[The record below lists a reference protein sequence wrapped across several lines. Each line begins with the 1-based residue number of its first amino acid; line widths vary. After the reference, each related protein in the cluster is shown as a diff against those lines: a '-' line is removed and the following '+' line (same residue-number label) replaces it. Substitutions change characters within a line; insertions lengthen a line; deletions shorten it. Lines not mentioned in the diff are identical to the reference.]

1 MVKLKVT
8 GKTEKR
14 VTFDVSL
21 DAKDKLEIF
30 RHAGFRLKSGATG
43 KWDPPNKVVYV
54 GKKVDSV
61 TVSASNF
68 GKIQDMVNA
77 YNSGAESA
85 PGRGGSK
92 ASTKKKVAKKAS
104 TKKKVVAKKAPAKKK
119 VVAKKAPVKKKVV
132 AKKVVAK
139 KATAKKQTVSDMTL
153 MGLVTALKNVSGKG
167 VTVNVII
174 QG

>member
-104 TKKKVVAKKAPAKKK
+104 TKKKVVAKK
-119 VVAKKAPVKKKVV
+119 
-132 AKKVVAK
+132 VVAK